1 MYIFPVFTDKLYQ
14 KALVKWREV
23 YDDRQKSLTMQMEQV
38 ILPFFRDLVT
48 QISNMASGDKQS
60 FGKLGEMFDAF
71 IEWQHDIHRFIGL
84 FSRYFNRRYMYG
96 LKHILYLTQGQVSML
111 GGSESGSFF

>member
-1 MYIFPVFTDKLYQ
+1 M
-14 KALVKWREV
+14 

-38 ILPFFRDLVT
+38 ILPFFRDLLT

-60 FGKLGEMFDAF
+60 FGKLGELFDAF

-84 FSRYFNRRYMYG
+84 FSRYLNRRFVRFKIYLVFNTGTG
-96 LKHILYLTQGQVSML
+96 LRAGWLRIWFLFLKSKT
-111 GGSESGSFF
+111 